1 MKPVLIAYAT
11 REGQTRR
18 IAERIDAYLQQR
30 QVPCALY
37 DLAALGGGQLFF
49 EDYCAAVLLASVHNG
64 SHEPEAVSFAQR
76 NHRELSRLPC
86 LVLSVSSAQ
95 IMAESVRAPQWLRR
109 LAHAGARKLLL
120 RFLEETKLRTALSCP
135 VAGALAFTK
144 YTRALTWQ
152 FAVFARLAR
161 VRYDVTRDCDY
172 TDMHRIEPRI
182 QELLAA
188 ASAPPCGTRVRNPI
202 ALPH

>member
-1 MKPVLIAYAT
+1 VKPVLIAYAT

-30 QVPCALY
+30 QIPRALY
-37 DLAALGGGQLFF
+37 DMATLEGGQLFF
-49 EDYCAAVLLASVHNG
+49 EDYSAAILLASVHHG
-64 SHEPEAVSFAQR
+64 SHEPEAISFAQR

-95 IMAESVRAPQWLRR
+95 IMAESMRAPRWLGR
-109 LAHAGARKLLL
+109 LAHMGARKLLQ
-120 RFLEETKLRTALSCP
+120 RFLEETKLRTTLSYP

-144 YTRALTWQ
+144 YTRAQTWQ

-161 VRYDVTRDCDY
+161 VPYDGTRDCEY
-172 TDMHRIEPRI
+172 TDMHTVEPRI
-182 QELLAA
+182 EALLAA
-188 ASAPPCGTRVRNPI
+188 ASAPRWDTVCASPRF
-202 ALPH
+202 